1 MKKILI
7 AAHGHFASGVK
18 STLELIFGEQKDI
31 TAIDCYV
38 DDEPPKDKIERYLD
52 TLEAEDELMIC
63 TDIAGGS
70 VNQLMVSYL
79 SRPGTFLVSGINV
92 AFMVELALA
101 PAIPDQ
107 EALKDM
113 MERAKSQLVFVNE
126 TLSAE
131 DDFDL

>member
-18 STLELIFGEQKDI
+18 STLELIFGDQKDI

-38 DDEPPKDKIERYLD
+38 DDIRPKVKIEQYLD
-52 TLEAEDELMIC
+52 TLDKGDELIIC
-63 TDIAGGS
+63 TDIVGGS
-70 VNQLMVSYL
+70 VNQLMVPYL
-79 SRPGTFLVSGINV
+79 SRPGTLLVSGINV

-101 PAIPDQ
+101 PAMPDQ

-113 MERAKSQLVFVNE
+113 MERAKNQLVLVNE

>member
-18 STLELIFGEQKDI
+18 STLELIFGELKDI

-38 DDEPPKDKIERYLD
+38 DDEQPKAKIERYLA
-52 TLEAEDELMIC
+52 TLGGEELVIC
-63 TDIAGGS
+63 TDIVGGS
-70 VNQLMVSYL
+70 VNQLMVPYL
-79 SRPGTFLVSGINV
+79 SRPGTCLVSGINV

-101 PAIPDQ
+101 PDMPDR
-107 EALKDM
+107 ETLLGM
-113 MERAKSQLVFVNE
+113 MERARNQLVFVNE

-131 DDFDL
+131 DDFEL